1 MEVRK
6 LSQKE
11 HIRTRKL
18 WEAVFPEDTPEFL
31 DYYYTEKT
39 KDNEIYV
46 IEDAGKIVSMIQLN
60 PYYMRVGNEVFLT
73 HYIVA
78 VATEEGYRHRGLMR
92 KLMEAVLQVL
102 KDKGE
107 PFTFLMPANEV
118 IYQPFGFEVICRQSE
133 EKVFGKPC
141 TDGRVEITKAGLTDC
156 PEIAGLANEVL
167 RRYDVATQRDAAYY
181 ERLLS
186 ELQSEGGDIFL
197 TKRQGR
203 IEGICSYSKKEMEI
217 HEPLCLNERDLQYM
231 VFYITGNETDYLMH
245 RKPTMMAKILNPEFQ
260 IDWKKEKV
268 FINEVV

>member
-6 LSQKE
+6 LSRDE
-11 HIRTRKL
+11 HIRTRIL
-18 WEAVFPEDTPEFL
+18 WETVFAEDSPRFL

-46 IEDAGKIVSMIQLN
+46 IEDEGKIVSMIHLN
-60 PYYMRVGNEVFLT
+60 PYHMRVGKKIFLT

-92 KLMEAVLQVL
+92 RLLEHVQKVMS
-102 KDKGE
+102 DRGE
-107 PFTFLMPANEV
+107 PFTFLMPAKEE
-118 IYQPFGFEVICRQSE
+118 IYQPFGFEMICRQSE

-141 TDGRVEITKAGLTDC
+141 TDGKVEITEATLMDC
-156 PEIAGLANEVL
+156 PEIAEFATDMLHE
-167 RRYDVATQRDAAYY
+167 YDVATWRDADYY

-186 ELQSEGGDIFL
+186 ELQSEGGNIFL
-197 TKRQGR
+197 TKRQSR

-217 HEPLCLNERDLQYM
+217 HESLCLNERDLQYM

-245 RKPTMMAKILNPEFQ
+245 RKPAMMAKILNPEFQ
-260 IDWKKEKV
+260 IAWKKAKV

>member
-6 LSQKE
+6 LSRGE
-11 HIRTRKL
+11 HVRTRKL
-18 WEAVFPEDTPEFL
+18 WETVFPEDTPEFL

-46 IEDAGKIVSMIQLN
+46 IEDAGKIVSMIHLN
-60 PYYMRVGNEVFLT
+60 PYHMRVGDEVFLT

-78 VATEEGYRHRGLMR
+78 VATEEGYRRRGLMR
-92 KLMEAVLQVL
+92 KLMEEVL
-102 KDKGE
+102 KVMEDKGE

-141 TDGRVEITKAGLTDC
+141 IDGRVEITEAGMTDC
-156 PEIAGLANEVL
+156 PELAELANDMLQE
-167 RRYDVATQRDAAYY
+167 YDVATWRDTAYY

-186 ELQSEGGDIFL
+186 ELQSEGGSL
-197 TKRQGR
+197 LLVKRQGR
-203 IEGICSYSKKEMEI
+203 IEGICSYLKEEMEI
-217 HEPLCLNERDLQYM
+217 HEPLCLHERDLQHM
-231 VFYITGNETDYLMH
+231 VFHITGNETDYLMH
-245 RKPTMMAKILNPEFQ
+245 RKPTMMAKVLNLEFQ